1 MRPFGCKIRRRCFYV
16 LASSSNNRL
25 QHEYLIDPLDT
36 AIVNLTWP
44 VFILEDTNINTSS
57 TDIVSAQYIA
67 FFSSKVLL
75 PVSEDL
81 IRLDWSSYFGVP
93 RLRRIFIS
101 WRLCSAMP
109 FPNRL
114 QAYHLM
120 LQNKVIAV
128 KQIHCIGFTGSWI
141 NKCTLKGLSDLRNT
155 HTVRRRTTRFATIMS
170 VVLHSL
176 LNTQT
181 IVEKQSCIRWM
192 NLEWD
197 SWECTERLVI
207 PS

>member
-1 MRPFGCKIRRRCFYV
+1 MMRPFGCKIRRRCFYV

-101 WRLCSAMP
+101 
-109 FPNRL
+109 
-114 QAYHLM
+114 
-120 LQNKVIAV
+120 
-128 KQIHCIGFTGSWI
+128 
-141 NKCTLKGLSDLRNT
+141 
-155 HTVRRRTTRFATIMS
+155 
-170 VVLHSL
+170 
-176 LNTQT
+176 
-181 IVEKQSCIRWM
+181 
-192 NLEWD
+192 
-197 SWECTERLVI
+197 
-207 PS
+207 